1 MTVCMYKYISLLCNC
16 FLIEMLSKPTKT
28 GQLHWINI
36 KNRMIPQEHEE
47 NNMENDIVK
56 NDVFMERRLFNTI
69 VYGLPHLTL
78 I

>member
-1 MTVCMYKYISLLCNC
+1 MYKYISLLCNY

-36 KNRMIPQEHEE
+36 KDRMIPQDHEE
-47 NNMENDIVK
+47 DNMENDIVK
-56 NDVFMERRLFNTI
+56 NDVVMERRLFNTI

-78 I
+78 IPVT